1 MSSDQIQP
9 SKVLT
14 PHQRAA
20 IDAAAA
26 RIIPT
31 DQDPGASEA
40 GVVNYIERTLGSHDT
55 GSLALYRTGVEE
67 LDQLAQEKFT
77 AKDFCSLDPAQQDH
91 VLTFME
97 QNKSPFFSLLLEQTM
112 EGFYGDPR
120 HGGNK
125 NRVGWKMLG
134 FPGPS
139 HPVGYRPPLG
149 WYDAEIPDDFSTAK
163 KPSR

>member
-1 MSSDQIQP
+1 MSSDQIQHP
-9 SKVLT
+9 KTLT
-14 PHQRAA
+14 PHQRAT
-20 IDAAAA
+20 IDAATA

-40 GVVNYIERTLGSHDT
+40 GVVNYIENTLVSRDA
-55 GSLALYRTGVEE
+55 GSLTLYRNGVEE
-67 LDQLAQEKFT
+67 LDRLAQERFS

-91 VLTFME
+91 VLTVME
-97 QNKSPFFSLLLEQTM
+97 QSKSPFFALLLEHTM

-149 WYDAEIPDDFSTAK
+149 WYNAEIPDDFSATK
-163 KPSR
+163 KSSR